1 MIIVEWISKEN
12 SLKQMQLRFYAVE
25 THNQKGKAL
34 KPGTEIAIFTINSF
48 LSQIINVS
56 FP

>member
-12 SLKQMQLRFYAVE
+12 SLKQMQLRFYAVG

-48 LSQIINVS
+48 
-56 FP
+56 F